1 MTKPLLRALRGEA
14 VTPPPL
20 WLMRQAGRYLPEY
33 RELRKRAK
41 DFLDFCYRPDMACA
55 ATLQPIERFG
65 MDGAIVFSD
74 ILVVPDAMG
83 VEVSFVEGRGP
94 VLVPVRDAAGVA
106 ALCTE
111 GVVER
116 LVPVYE
122 TLSRV
127 ARALPVDCAL
137 IGFAGAPWTLAT
149 YLIEGGSSRDFALS
163 RRWAASDAEGFAQ
176 MLEALTTAIVEHLV
190 AQVEAGAEVVQI
202 FDSWAGAVPAAAFE
216 RCCLAPMAKIVAQLK
231 TRCPGVPVIAF
242 PRGAGVNYQGY
253 AAATGVDCV
262 SLDSGVPARWGAR
275 LDDAA
280 AVQGNL
286 DSQTLVVGGERM
298 REEVG
303 VILAA
308 MAGRGFVFNLG
319 HGVVPE
325 TPVENVAELVA
336 LVREGAQ

>member
-55 ATLQPIERFG
+55 ATLQPIERFA
-65 MDGAIVFSD
+65 MDAAIVFSD

-94 VLVPVRDAAGVA
+94 VVVPVRDADGVA
-106 ALCTE
+106 ALRPE
-111 GVVER
+111 AVVER
-116 LVPVYE
+116 LAPVYE
-122 TLSRV
+122 TLRMV
-127 ARALPVDCAL
+127 ARALPADCVL

-163 RRWAASDAEGFAQ
+163 KRWAASDAEGFAR
-176 MLEALTTAIVEHLV
+176 MLEALVTATVEHLV

-216 RCCLAPMAKIVAQLK
+216 RCCLAPVAKIVAQLK

-242 PRGAGVNYQGY
+242 PRGAGINYQGY

-262 SLDSGVPARWGAR
+262 SLDSGVPVGWGAR
-275 LDDAA
+275 LDAT

-286 DSQTLVVGGERM
+286 DSQTLVVGGKRM
-298 REEVG
+298 REEVDG
-303 VILAA
+303 ILSV
-308 MAGRGFVFNLG
+308 MTGRGFVFNLG

-325 TPVENVAELVA
+325 TPVENVAELVS
-336 LVREGAQ
+336 LVRNGGR